1 MASRTTYQLDV
12 LLGASTSSSFQ
23 GNLNRAAA
31 GIESLGNTAKLV
43 AAGITAVFAAVNIT
57 QAIESAVETYT
68 GFEQEMSTVSAI
80 AQATRSE
87 YELMEQASLAAGR
100 STIYTAQEAAS
111 ALEYMSLAGWDVNTS
126 IKAQVPILRLAAATQ
141 KELGTT
147 SDLVTDSMSALGLE
161 ADELD
166 IYLDRLIAGNNNA
179 NTTAEQLMESLVKA
193 GGASRTLGAD
203 LDDTITALGIL
214 ANNGVKGEEAGTALN
229 SIFTR
234 IATNSAALKELD
246 HIGVSIFDENGSFI
260 GLEESLTA
268 INEAMA
274 DFTAEQKTQSLGE
287 IAGTNRYSQ
296 FAYLLNA
303 VEENVKTG
311 TTNWEKLEREIV
323 NSGGDLLNMY
333 DITTDTLLNAQATLN
348 SAKEDMQ
355 IRIVDVFSDD
365 AKDFTLWLAEKLPEA
380 TDSIVEF
387 AEVHRGD
394 FADAL
399 EMAGELIEGAWGAGV
414 KAMTWLTG
422 HKGAIT
428 GTLTAI
434 GTSLAAAK
442 IVDTGKSLIGVVS
455 SLASMGPAGWAVG
468 ALGITAGAL
477 VGVTKAL
484 EEADERAAALD
495 LAEHFGNI
503 GLSLEEIDTLA
514 RQIIGK
520 GTIGSVTEF
529 LNSVDESY
537 DSLGRI
543 SDVLKDLQ
551 KESWKINVGF
561 NMTTDDYEEYAS
573 QLESYISGVED
584 YAANKGYEVHLAT
597 SLLFGTGS
605 LEDKESGRFYE
616 QIQRQLEE
624 YGNELQIFLYGEGE
638 EVGGALADGIIDSL
652 EDIKIQEILT
662 KMNDVTSTI
671 TEAESKAKFDAL
683 TLQYNGADLDSESI
697 LKVLEDLEQY
707 EIEVREGARQAYESA
722 MTSNYARLELDKDY
736 TKEDFNKNKEEAW
749 VAYLKKAEEA
759 ETNSATY
766 ALETL
771 EKSYPELNAYMK
783 QLESIPQQ
791 VIDKWT
797 NPENEYLMS
806 RLKSSPEEAWGSIT
820 EEIFQELRE
829 NFENIPRGLKE
840 YTDAMTPTM
849 EALEEEALRIQS
861 TGESLNAETV
871 AALSQWQAI
880 KGIAYLDGDALLNE
894 LSDLMSPGG
903 QMYNFLE
910 EKLSEKEMSAWLPY
924 VGGDSINI
932 VGDNSKTIEESITQQ
947 AQDIYDQTESALEN
961 TYKKGFNIEASL
973 DIMLNPTY
981 KGLETELDT
990 MRLPYSSVI
999 DNLSK
1004 SKVQKYSN
1012 VEIASNAQGGI
1023 YDHPI
1028 LTTFAEEGPEAAL
1041 PLDGSDRAKS
1051 LWVQAGEMLGM
1062 FQGKTKDLELLES
1075 INTTGNTVSASNFG
1089 DIKIEFNPVITI
1101 QGNADKREVRE
1112 AVSIGINELREMIDD
1127 IVKERERTAF

>member
-43 AAGITAVFAAVNIT
+43 TAGITAAFAAVNIT

-111 ALEYMSLAGWDVNTS
+111 ALEYMSLAGWDVETS

-147 SDLVTDSMSALGLE
+147 SDLVTDSMSALRLE

-246 HIGVSIFDENGSFI
+246 RIEVSIFDENGSFI

-274 DFTAEQKTQSLGE
+274 DFTAEQKAQSLGK
-287 IAGTNRYSQ
+287 IAGTDRYSQ

-303 VEENVKTG
+303 VVENANTG
-311 TTNWEKLEREIV
+311 TTNWQNLEREIID
-323 NSGGDLLNMY
+323 SGGALLDMY

-387 AEVHRGD
+387 AEAHRGD

-399 EMAGELIEGAWGAGV
+399 ETAGELIEGAWGAGV

-434 GTSLAAAK
+434 GTSLAGAK
-442 IVDTGKSLIGVVS
+442 IVDTGKSLIGIVS

-503 GLSLEEIDTLA
+503 GLTLEEIDTLA
-514 RQIIGK
+514 RQIVGEESIGGIEKMLSAMGDAADTLK
-520 GTIGSVTEF
+520 GV
-529 LNSVDESY
+529 EST
-537 DSLGRI
+537 LQ
-543 SDVLKDLQ
+543 DLQ
-551 KESWKINVGF
+551 KTHWKINVGF
-561 NMTTDDYEEYAS
+561 DMSTDDFEEYGS
-573 QLESYISGVED
+573 QIENYISQVESY
-584 YAANKGYEVHLAT
+584 AADKGYEVHLAT
-597 SLLFGTGS
+597 SFLFGNGS
-605 LEDKESGRFYE
+605 EQTQEANLFYSG
-616 QIQRQLEE
+616 IQEQLENE
-624 YGNELQIFLYGEGE
+624 GNKLYDYLYNTTN
-638 EVGGALADGIIDSL
+638 GALLDGIID
-652 EDIKIQEILT
+652 IQEEPIVQAALE
-662 KMNDVTSTI
+662 KMNRITGAI
-671 TEAESKAKFDAL
+671 TEAENAAKFDTL
-683 TLQYNGADLDSESI
+683 TLQYSGADLDSDSM
-697 LKVLEDLEQY
+697 LKLLEDLGEY
-707 EIEVREGARQAYESA
+707 TDDVKEGAMQAYEST
-722 MTSNYARLELDKDY
+722 MTANYARLNLDADY
-736 TKEDFNKNKEEAW
+736 TDEDLARDKEEAW
-749 VAYLKKAEEA
+749 LAYLKQA
-759 ETNSATY
+759 ETAQMNSATY
-766 ALETL
+766 ALDTL
-771 EKSYPELNAYMK
+771 ERSYPELMQQYETIK
-783 QLESIPQQ
+783 QE
-791 VIDKWT
+791 VVDAWT
-797 NPENEYLMS
+797 DTENENVMA
-806 RLKSSPEEAWGSIT
+806 KWENSPAMAWESMLGEMYGRMQ
-820 EEIFQELRE
+820 EEILGGDR
-829 NFENIPRGLKE
+829 RGLQE
-840 YTDAMTPTM
+840 YVESMTAIM
-849 EALEEEALRIQS
+849 DALEKEASEVRQAGGELDPETQETLSYWQTIKDITFLNSESMSHTLNDFLETNDQIAEFIEQNYSEREQLIERLQQEAEQGIDAEAMRRDISRQAQRAHVEMQNALDEAYWQGFDVDTSLRINLHTS
-861 TGESLNAETV
+861 YNG
-871 AALSQWQAI
+871 
-880 KGIAYLDGDALLNE
+880 LDNNLR
-894 LSDLMSPGG
+894 
-903 QMYNFLE
+903 
-910 EKLSEKEMSAWLPY
+910 Y
-924 VGGDSINI
+924 VR
-932 VGDNSKTIEESITQQ
+932 
-947 AQDIYDQTESALEN
+947 
-961 TYKKGFNIEASL
+961 
-973 DIMLNPTY
+973 MP
-981 KGLETELDT
+981 
-990 MRLPYSSVI
+990 
-999 DNLSK
+999 DNLTLD
-1004 SKVQKYSN
+1004 
-1012 VEIASNAQGGI
+1012 IASNARGGI

-1051 LWVQAGEMLGM
+1051 LWVQAGEILGM
-1062 FQGKTKDLELLES
+1062 FQGKTRDLELLEGIS
-1075 INTTGNTVSASNFG
+1075 TTGNTVSASNSG

-1101 QGNADKREVRE
+1101 QGNADKREVQE

>member
-111 ALEYMSLAGWDVNTS
+111 ALEYMSLAGWDVETS

-246 HIGVSIFDENGSFI
+246 RIEVSIFDENGSFI
-260 GLEESLTA
+260 GLEESLIA

-274 DFTAEQKTQSLGE
+274 DFTEKQKAQSLGK
-287 IAGTNRYSQ
+287 IAGTDRYSQ

-303 VEENVKTG
+303 VVENANTG
-311 TTNWEKLEREIV
+311 TTNWQNLEREIID
-323 NSGGDLLNMY
+323 SGGALLDMY

-387 AEVHRGD
+387 AEAHRGD

-399 EMAGELIEGAWGAGV
+399 ETAGELIEGAWGAGT
-414 KAMTWLTG
+414 KALTWLTG

-434 GTSLAAAK
+434 GTSLTATKVVSA
-442 IVDTGKSLIGVVS
+442 GKSLIGVLS

-468 ALGITAGAL
+468 ALGVTAGAL
-477 VGVTKAL
+477 VGITKAL

-503 GLSLEEIDTLA
+503 GLSLEEIDSLA
-514 RQIIGK
+514 RQIVGRESIGGIENMLSAMAEAADTLK
-520 GTIGSVTEF
+520 GAERT
-529 LNSVDESY
+529 LQ
-537 DSLGRI
+537 
-543 SDVLKDLQ
+543 DLH
-551 KESWKINVGF
+551 KTHWKINVGF
-561 NMTTDDYEEYAS
+561 DMSMNDFEEYGS
-573 QLESYISGVED
+573 QLESYIGQVES
-584 YAANKGYEVHLAT
+584 YAMNKGYEVHLAT
-597 SLLFGTGS
+597 SLLFGSGS
-605 LEDKESGRFYE
+605 EQEQETNQFYS
-616 QIQRQLEE
+616 QIQEQLESE
-624 YGNELQIFLYGEGE
+624 GNKLYDYLYNTTN
-638 EVGGALADGIIDSL
+638 GALLDGIID
-652 EDIKIQEILT
+652 IQEEPIVQAALE
-662 KMNDVTSTI
+662 KINRITSAI
-671 TEAESKAKFDAL
+671 TEAENKAKFDTL
-683 TLQYNGADLDSESI
+683 TLQYNGADLDSESM
-697 LKVLEDLEQY
+697 LKLLEDLGNYTE
-707 EIEVREGARQAYESA
+707 EVKEGASQARESA
-722 MTSNYARLELDKDY
+722 MTSNYARLELDANY
-736 TKEDFNKNKEEAW
+736 TDEDFAQDENEAW
-749 VAYLKKAEEA
+749 LAYLKQVETAEM
-759 ETNSATY
+759 NSATY
-766 ALETL
+766 ALDTL
-771 EKSYPELNAYMK
+771 EKSYPELSEYIQQFEAIK
-783 QLESIPQQ
+783 QDVVDAWTDTGNKNIMLKWENSPAMAWESMMGEMYDRIQDSLGG
-791 VIDKWT
+791 DK
-797 NPENEYLMS
+797 
-806 RLKSSPEEAWGSIT
+806 
-820 EEIFQELRE
+820 
-829 NFENIPRGLKE
+829 RGLQE
-840 YTDAMTPTM
+840 YVESMTPIM
-849 EALEEEALRIQS
+849 EALEKEALEVQQAGGKLNPETQGTLSYWQTIRDITFLNSESMSHTLNDFLETNDQIAEFIEQNYSEKEQLMDRLQKEVGEEIDVEALRQNIPRQAQRAH
-861 TGESLNAETV
+861 EELQNA
-871 AALSQWQAI
+871 
-880 KGIAYLDGDALLNE
+880 LNE
-894 LSDLMSPGG
+894 
-903 QMYNFLE
+903 
-910 EKLSEKEMSAWLPY
+910 
-924 VGGDSINI
+924 V
-932 VGDNSKTIEESITQQ
+932 
-947 AQDIYDQTESALEN
+947 YDQ
-961 TYKKGFNIEASL
+961 GFDVDASL
-973 DIMLNPTY
+973 RINLRTS
-981 KGLETELDT
+981 
-990 MRLPYSSVI
+990 YSGFGNNLRNVRMP
-999 DNLSK
+999 DNLTLD
-1004 SKVQKYSN
+1004 
-1012 VEIASNAQGGI
+1012 IASNAQGGI

-1041 PLDGSDRAKS
+1041 PLDGSERAKS
-1051 LWVQAGEMLGM
+1051 LWLQAGEMLGM
-1062 FQGKTKDLELLES
+1062 FRGKTKDLGLLENFS
-1075 INTTGNTVSASNFG
+1075 PTGNIVSTSNSG

-1101 QGNADKREVRE
+1101 QGNADKNEVQE
-1112 AVSIGINELREMIDD
+1112 AVSIGITELREMLND
-1127 IVKERERTAF
+1127 IVRERERTAF